1 MNEEDKIAW
10 IEEENKIVSFH
21 IIDNGKR
28 IRKNRKP
35 VFSIWTD
42 KLRIPNDVKGNGF
55 DMKRIIARLPAADMW
70 IRTR

>member
-28 IRKNRKP
+28 KRKTESLFFLFGLTN
-35 VFSIWTD
+35 SGY
-42 KLRIPNDVKGNGF
+42 RI
-55 DMKRIIARLPAADMW
+55 M
-70 IRTR
+70 